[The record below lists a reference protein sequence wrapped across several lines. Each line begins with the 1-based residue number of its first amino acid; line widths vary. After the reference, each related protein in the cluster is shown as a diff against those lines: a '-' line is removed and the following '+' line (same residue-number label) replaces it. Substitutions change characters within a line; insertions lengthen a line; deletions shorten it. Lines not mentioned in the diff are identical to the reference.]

1 LPYVLG
7 TVARRPVETSRNQV
21 RQALLV
27 LEELDDRLRVL
38 GARTLPGHDHVRSLA
53 VARRR
58 VWLTLAALRSPPDGL
73 RSWAG
78 RLGVAR
84 QRASPR
90 KVLLEPAVL
99 LARAVLFLLR
109 SVWRS
114 IRAVVRLVY
123 TLRAIWP

>member
-1 LPYVLG
+1 L
-7 TVARRPVETSRNQV
+7 
-21 RQALLV
+21 
-27 LEELDDRLRVL
+27 LEELEDQLRVL
-38 GARTLPGHDHVRSLA
+38 GSSTPPRHDHVRSLA

-58 VWLTLAALRSPPDGL
+58 VWLTMAALGSPPDAL

-84 QRASPR
+84 QRASLR
-90 KVLLEPAVL
+90 KVLFEAAAL

-109 SVWRS
+109 SVWRFA
-114 IRAVVRLVY
+114 RAALRLVY